1 MHNVRLVLASAS
13 PRRHEILNLA
23 GISHDIIPSDAEW
36 ADDTLPPA
44 ERVLALAKS
53 KAQDVACKCP
63 NRLVLGADTMV
74 VLDDLV
80 LGKPNS
86 PDQAVNM
93 LLSLQGKEH
102 SVMTGVWLT
111 LTDADGNAVKE
122 SGFTDASTVKFLP
135 FDREEAMAYVSTGE
149 SDDKAGAYGI
159 QGKGMRFVEYIHGD
173 FYTIMG
179 LPGGKLI
186 RFIDSFLSE

>member
-1 MHNVRLVLASAS
+1 MRDVQLVLASAS

-23 GISHDIIPSDAEW
+23 GIPHEIIPTNAEW
-36 ADDTLPPA
+36 ADETLPPA
-44 ERVLALAKS
+44 DRVLALAKS
-53 KAQDVACKCP
+53 KAQDVASKCP
-63 NRLVLGADTMV
+63 DRLVLGSDTMV

-80 LGKPNS
+80 LGKPRS
-86 PDQAVNM
+86 SEQAVDM

-111 LTDADGNAVKE
+111 LTDAEGNAVKE
-122 SGFTDASTVKFLP
+122 DGFTDVATVKFLP
-135 FDREEAMAYVSTGE
+135 FDRDEALSYVSTGE
-149 SDDKAGAYGI
+149 SNDKAGAYGI

-179 LPGGKLI
+179 LPSGKLI
-186 RFIDSFLSE
+186 RFIDSFLED